1 MMLTLTD
8 IKTSRIPNR
17 VNLTFSDHS
26 YLPFF
31 IDDVVKLSL
40 TKNQSI
46 SPEIFDKIVSASLFY
61 LGKEYALR
69 QVAISPKT
77 QKIIS
82 QKLKLFFIKTTHK
95 YKHFSGFK
103 FDSIVSS
110 IVDNLNS
117 KNLLNQSDFIKSFVA
132 KNYRKS
138 ANQIKFLLSQKGVD
152 TSFLKLDKTNDLD
165 SIKRILAKK
174 RLTRQVLNDFQA
186 KNKLYASLFRQGFDI
201 SDIKAA
207 IDDYLSL
214 Q

>member
-1 MMLTLTD
+1 MLTLTN
-8 IKTSRIPNR
+8 IKASRIPNR
-17 VNLTFSDHS
+17 VNLSFSDDS

-31 IDDVVKLSL
+31 VDDVVKLSL
-40 TKNQSI
+40 GKNQPI
-46 SPEIFDKIVSASLFY
+46 DEIKLNQIISASSFY

-82 QKLKLFFIKTTHK
+82 QKLKLFFFRIGHK
-95 YKHFSGFK
+95 YKHFFKLK
-103 FDSIVSS
+103 FDSTISS
-110 IVDNLNS
+110 IIDDLNS
-117 KNLLNQSDFIKSFVA
+117 RNLLNQSDFIKSFIA
-132 KNYRKS
+132 KNYHKS
-138 ANQIKFLLSQKGVD
+138 ANQIKFLLLQKGVD
-152 TSFLKLDKTNDLD
+152 VSSLKLDKTNDID

-174 RLTRQVLNDFQA
+174 RISFELLKDFKA

-207 IDDYLSL
+207 IDDYLAI

>member
-1 MMLTLTD
+1 MLTLTN

-17 VNLTFSDHS
+17 VNLSFSDDS
-26 YLPFF
+26 YLPFL

-40 TKNQSI
+40 QKNQSVDD
-46 SPEIFDKIVSASLFY
+46 EKLNQIVSASLLY
-61 LGKEYALR
+61 LGQEYALR
-69 QVAISPKT
+69 QIGISPKT

-82 QKLKLFFIKTTHK
+82 QKLKLFFIKATHK

-103 FDSIVSS
+103 FDSIIST
-110 IVDNLNS
+110 IIDNLNS
-117 KNLLNQSDFIKSFVA
+117 RNLLNQSDFIKSFVA
-132 KNYRKS
+132 KNHRKS
-138 ANQIKFLLSQKGVD
+138 ANQIKFLLSQRGVD

-174 RLTRQVLNDFQA
+174 KITRQVLTDFQA

>member
-1 MMLTLTD
+1 MLTLTN

-17 VNLTFSDHS
+17 VNLSFSDDS

-40 TKNQSI
+40 QKNQNIDDEKLSQII
-46 SPEIFDKIVSASLFY
+46 SAALTY

-82 QKLKLFFIKTTHK
+82 QKLKLFFLKTGRK
-95 YKHFSGFK
+95 YKHFIGFK
-103 FDSIVSS
+103 PDQI
-110 IVDNLNS
+110 ILTIIDDLNS
-117 KNLLNQSDFIKSFVA
+117 KNLLNQADFVKSFIA
-132 KNYRKS
+132 KNHRKS
-138 ANQIKFLLSQKGVD
+138 ANQIEFLLSQKGVD
-152 TSFLKLDKTNDLD
+152 VSNLKLKKTNDID

-174 RLTRQVLNDFQA
+174 RVTFEILKDFKA

>member
-1 MMLTLTD
+1 MLILTN

-17 VNLTFSDHS
+17 VNLIFSDDS

-40 TKNQSI
+40 QKNQTLDDEKFSQII
-46 SPEIFDKIVSASLFY
+46 SAALFY
-61 LGKEYALR
+61 LGREYALR

-82 QKLKLFFIKTTHK
+82 QKLKLFFLKTSRR
-95 YKHFSGFK
+95 YKHFTGFK
-103 FDSIVSS
+103 SDQTISTI
-110 IVDNLNS
+110 INELNS
-117 KNLLNQSDFIKSFVA
+117 RNFLNQDDFVKSFIA
-132 KNYRKS
+132 KNHRKS

-152 TSFLKLDKTNDLD
+152 VSNLKLEKTNDID
-165 SIKRILAKK
+165 SIKQILSKK
-174 RLTRQVLNDFQA
+174 RINQEILSNFQA

>member
-1 MMLTLTD
+1 MLILTN
-8 IKTSRIPNR
+8 IKTSRILNR
-17 VNLTFSDHS
+17 VNLSFSDDS

-40 TKNQSI
+40 QKNQSI
-46 SPEIFDKIVSASLFY
+46 DDEKFLQIISASLSY
-61 LGKEYALR
+61 LGREYALR

-82 QKLKLFFIKTTHK
+82 QKLKLFFLKTGRK
-95 YKHFSGFK
+95 YKHFIGFK
-103 FDSIVSS
+103 TDQIIFTIID
-110 IVDNLNS
+110 DLNS
-117 KNLLNQSDFIKSFVA
+117 KNLLNQADFVKSFIA
-132 KNYRKS
+132 KNHRKS

-152 TSFLKLDKTNDLD
+152 VSNLKLEKTNDIN

-174 RLTRQVLNDFQA
+174 RVTPELLKDFKA

>member
-1 MMLTLTD
+1 MLVLTN
-8 IKTSRIPNR
+8 IKTSRVPNR
-17 VNLTFSDHS
+17 VNLIFSDDS

-31 IDDVVKLSL
+31 IDDVFKLSL
-40 TKNQSI
+40 QKNQTIDEEKFSQII
-46 SPEIFDKIVSASLFY
+46 SAALFY
-61 LGKEYALR
+61 LGREYALR

-82 QKLKLFFIKTTHK
+82 QKLKLFFLKTSRK
-95 YKHFSGFK
+95 YKHFIGFRP
-103 FDSIVSS
+103 DQIISTI
-110 IVDNLNS
+110 IDDLNS
-117 KNLLNQSDFIKSFVA
+117 KNLLNQNDFIKSFVA
-132 KNYRKS
+132 KNHRKS
-138 ANQIKFLLSQKGVD
+138 VNQIRFLLSQKGVD
-152 TSFLKLDKTNDLD
+152 VSNLKLEKTNDID

-174 RLTRQVLNDFQA
+174 RLDRKILSDFQA

>member
-1 MMLTLTD
+1 MLVLTN
-8 IKTSRIPNR
+8 IKASRIPNR
-17 VNLTFSDHS
+17 VNLIFSDDS

-40 TKNQSI
+40 QKNQIIDEEKFSQII
-46 SPEIFDKIVSASLFY
+46 SAALFY
-61 LGKEYALR
+61 LGWEYALR

-82 QKLKLFFIKTTHK
+82 QKLKLYFFKASHK
-95 YKHFSGFK
+95 YKHFIGFK
-103 FDSIVSS
+103 PDQIISTIINDLISR
-110 IVDNLNS
+110 
-117 KNLLNQSDFIKSFVA
+117 NLLNQEDFVKSFIA
-132 KNYRKS
+132 KNHRKS
-138 ANQIKFLLSQKGVD
+138 TSQIKFFLSQKGVD
-152 TSFLKLDKTNDLD
+152 VSNLTLDKTNDIN
-165 SIKRILAKK
+165 SIKQILAKK
-174 RLTRQVLNDFQA
+174 RVNREVLTDFKA

>member
-1 MMLTLTD
+1 MLTLTN
-8 IKTSRIPNR
+8 IKTSRVPNR
-17 VNLTFSDHS
+17 VNLIFSDDS

-40 TKNQSI
+40 QKNQAIDDEKFSQII
-46 SPEIFDKIVSASLFY
+46 STALFY
-61 LGKEYALR
+61 LGWEYALR

-82 QKLKLFFIKTTHK
+82 QKLKLFFLKTGRK
-95 YKHFSGFK
+95 YKHLIGFK
-103 FDSIVSS
+103 TDQIISTI
-110 IVDNLNS
+110 IDYLNS
-117 KNLLNQSDFIKSFVA
+117 KKLLNQDDFIKSFLA
-132 KNYRKS
+132 KNHRKS

-152 TSFLKLDKTNDLD
+152 ISGLKLEKTNDID
-165 SIKRILAKK
+165 SIKRILTKK
-174 RLTRQVLNDFQA
+174 RVNLEVLKDFKA

>member
-1 MMLTLTD
+1 MLILTN

-17 VNLTFSDHS
+17 VNLIFSDNS

-31 IDDVVKLSL
+31 IDDVIKLSL
-40 TKNQSI
+40 QKNQVLDEEKFSQII
-46 SPEIFDKIVSASLFY
+46 SAALFY
-61 LGKEYALR
+61 LGHEYALR

-82 QKLKLFFIKTTHK
+82 QKLKLFFLKTSRK
-95 YKHFSGFK
+95 YKHFIGFK
-103 FDSIVSS
+103 PDQIISVI
-110 IVDNLNS
+110 IDDLNS
-117 KNLLNQSDFIKSFVA
+117 KNLLNQADFIKSFIA
-132 KNYRKS
+132 KNHRKS

-152 TSFLKLDKTNDLD
+152 ISNLKLEKTNDID
-165 SIKRILAKK
+165 SIKRILVKK
-174 RLTRQVLNDFQA
+174 KVDAEILRDFKA

-207 IDDYLSL
+207 IDDLTSL

>member
-1 MMLTLTD
+1 MLVLTN
-8 IKTSRIPNR
+8 IKTSRVPNR
-17 VNLTFSDHS
+17 VNLIFSDDS

-40 TKNQSI
+40 QKNQTIDEEKFSQII
-46 SPEIFDKIVSASLFY
+46 STALLY
-61 LGKEYALR
+61 LGREYALR

-82 QKLKLFFIKTTHK
+82 QKLKLFFLKTGRK
-95 YKHFSGFK
+95 YKHFVGFK
-103 FDSIVSS
+103 ADQIISTI
-110 IVDNLNS
+110 INDLNS
-117 KNLLNQSDFIKSFVA
+117 KNLLNQNDFVKSFIA
-132 KNYRKS
+132 KNHRKS
-138 ANQIKFLLSQKGVD
+138 ANQIKFLLSQRGVD
-152 TSFLKLDKTNDLD
+152 VSGLKIEKTNDID
-165 SIKRILAKK
+165 SIKRILTKK
-174 RLTRQVLNDFQA
+174 RVNNEVLKDFKA

>member
-1 MMLTLTD
+1 MLVLTN
-8 IKTSRIPNR
+8 IKTSRVPNR
-17 VNLTFSDHS
+17 VNLIFSDDS

-40 TKNQSI
+40 QKNQTIDEEKFPQII
-46 SPEIFDKIVSASLFY
+46 SAALFY
-61 LGKEYALR
+61 LGWEYALR

-82 QKLKLFFIKTTHK
+82 QKLKLFFLKTGRK
-95 YKHFSGFK
+95 YKHFIGFK
-103 FDSIVSS
+103 TDQIISTI
-110 IVDNLNS
+110 INQLNS
-117 KNLLNQSDFIKSFVA
+117 RNLLNQDDFIKSFIA
-132 KNYRKS
+132 KNHRKS
-138 ANQIKFLLSQKGVD
+138 TNQIKFLLSQKGVD
-152 TSFLKLDKTNDLD
+152 ISDLKLEKNNDVD

-174 RLTRQVLNDFQA
+174 RVNREILSNFQA

>member
-1 MMLTLTD
+1 MLVLTN
-8 IKTSRIPNR
+8 INTSRIPNR
-17 VNLTFSDHS
+17 VNLIFSDNS

-40 TKNQSI
+40 QKNQTLDEEKFFQI
-46 SPEIFDKIVSASLFY
+46 ISASLFY
-61 LGKEYALR
+61 LGWEYALR

-82 QKLKLFFIKTTHK
+82 QKLKLFFLKTGRK
-95 YKHFSGFK
+95 YKHLTDFK
-103 FDSIVSS
+103 SDQTISTIIS
-110 IVDNLNS
+110 NLNS
-117 KNLLNQSDFIKSFVA
+117 KNLLNQEDFAKSFIA
-132 KNYRKS
+132 KNHRKS
-138 ANQIKFLLSQKGVD
+138 TNQIKFLLSQKGVD
-152 TSFLKLDKTNDLD
+152 VSNLKLEKTNDID

-174 RLTRQVLNDFQA
+174 RVNSEILKDFKA